1 MLGHSHIRALGRS
14 RRQALVYSG
23 LESAYKVSGYGP
35 KFRVGHFEGKER
47 VSGKPN
53 HHLLM
58 RSHSKH
64 IPGSYGSLVAWTVI
78 DSRPYIETMS
88 EVFAPNTIE
97 DNGFGFS
104 LPLGTGAMPMIY
116 LENLARYAHLAL
128 SNPRPIQM
136 VSASA

>member
-1 MLGHSHIRALGRS
+1 M
-14 RRQALVYSG
+14 
-23 LESAYKVSGYGP
+23 
-35 KFRVGHFEGKER
+35 
-47 VSGKPN
+47 
-53 HHLLM
+53 
-58 RSHSKH
+58 
-64 IPGSYGSLVAWTVI
+64 AWTVI

-88 EVFAPNTIE
+88 EVLAPNPIE

-116 LENLARYAHLAL
+116 LEDLARYAHLAL